1 MPALLVAV
9 LSLLVATGAHATVP
23 ARPQTTSLDSEAP
36 PGAPPHWLP
45 GERWVMQHWLP
56 FDERRLYR
64 LLRVDRGTIWRHLRD
79 DTRNLAGLAEARGW
93 DPGELATAL
102 AEPWE
107 GKLREPARLAVLRRR
122 ALRVLT
128 QGHLSQHM
136 LFHSLHQDAIPDNA
150 PAIFGV
156 GSRAEFAAL
165 RRSELSPLMI
175 CRLNGRSRGH
185 AQQTATET
193 LTAMAELGVEGQ
205 AIPARQAERLL
216 ARQLSQLPRWL
227 QQTRY
232 NGPPPLKQPRSSAAT
247 AANYSN
253 NADLSGDGRT
263 VVFEAY
269 DAKLARVKQ
278 KGEIGVV
285 ARVREDAAPRQVT
298 GPPWLGVQS
307 MYNPAVSADG
317 RWLAAETAEG
327 NLNFAKRYGQI
338 GVVLHDLRSGGAER
352 VSHPAGLRASRSAY
366 NPTLSGT
373 GRLVAFEA
381 YDRPERRGAGP
392 GCTSTT
398 AGPVASPRSRR
409 PAGRGPTPTNR
420 ACRPT
425 AGISPSPCWR
435 ARPAPGRRSSSAT
448 APAAAPGMSPAR
460 RRGPVGRRDADPP
473 PSDVHAVVARAA
485 AARAPGPAAPPAG
498 RPRRPTRSSP
508 S

>member
-1 MPALLVAV
+1 MRRGVPALLVAV
-9 LSLLVATGAHATVP
+9 LALVPVTGAEATVP
-23 ARPQTTSLDSEAP
+23 ARPQTASLDSEAP

-64 LLRVDRGTIWRHLRD
+64 LLEVDRGAIWRHLRD

-93 DPGELATAL
+93 DPRELAVAL
-102 AEPWE
+102 VEPWE
-107 GKLREPARLAVLRRR
+107 GRLREPARLAVLRER

-136 LFHSLHQDAIPDNA
+136 MFHSLHQDAIPDNA

-185 AQQTATET
+185 AQQTATAT
-193 LTAMAELGVEGQ
+193 LTAMAALGVEGQ

-232 NGPPPLKQPRSSAAT
+232 NGPPPLEQPRSSAAT

-253 NADLSGDGRT
+253 NADLSGDGRAI
-263 VVFEAY
+263 VFEAY
-269 DAKLARVKQ
+269 DAKLTRVKQ
-278 KGEIGVV
+278 RGEIGIV
-285 ARVREDAAPRQVT
+285 ARRRDDAAPMQVT

-307 MYNPAVSADG
+307 LYNPAVSADG
-317 RWLAAETAEG
+317 RWVAAESAEG

-338 GVVLHDLRSGGAER
+338 GVVLHDLSGGGADR
-352 VSHPAGLRASRSAY
+352 VSHPSGLRASRSAY

-381 YDRPERRGAGP
+381 YERPERRGARSALFVHDRRSGRE
-392 GCTSTT
+392 T
-398 AGPVASPRSRR
+398 AV
-409 PAGRGPTPTNR
+409 PTPGGGGRRTPTSR

-425 AGISPSPCWR
+425 AGGSRSRSWR
-435 ARPAPGRRSSSAT
+435 ARPAHGRRSSSAT
-448 APAAAPGMSPAR
+448 SPRAARGACRAPAR
-460 RRGPVGRRDADPP
+460 RRGSRSSRPTAGRWPTR
-473 PSDVHAVVARAA
+473 RWQ
-485 AARAPGPAAPPAG
+485 PAAGPPG
-498 RPRRPTRSSP
+498 
-508 S
+508 